1 VYARPFYFVYFFLF
15 MANPASQY
23 NVNTYF
29 VPIKGQWVTRL
40 IRMAASTAI
49 SQGVAVGVE
58 ISGNT
63 TTGNATTMGT
73 ENASGADFI
82 GILQETI
89 ASTDADY
96 ATAGK
101 LKLVAVPLDPTAE
114 AEFKVISGTFTTA
127 DINKTVEFAS
137 SGTGLAVDT
146 AGKGA
151 RITGYIDSA
160 RGTCQ
165 FTLPTTETA

>member
-1 VYARPFYFVYFFLF
+1 
-15 MANPASQY
+15 MSINPASTA
-23 NVNTYF
+23 NNNLNF
-29 VPIKGQWVTRL
+29 VPIKGKWDFMPL
-40 IRMAASTAI
+40 PFKASTAI
-49 SQGVAVGVE
+49 AQGTAVGIE

-63 TTGNATTMGT
+63 TTGNLTAMGA
-73 ENASGADFI
+73 ENATGADFQ
-82 GILQETI
+82 GILWEPI

-114 AEFKVISGTFTTA
+114 AEFLVISGTFTAA
-127 DINKTVEFAS
+127 DVFKTVEFAS

-151 RITGYIDSA
+151 RITKYISST
-160 RGTCQ
+160 RGQCT
-165 FTLPTTETA
+165 FVLPNTETA